1 MLDVAE
7 GEPWTDGGWTKIGSC
22 GKRLEIQYTNKGAT
36 HVRPVSNNGHDE
48 TIEGDRIKVINAM
61 KTNHC
66 VTEHLCVCHR
76 KQQKGNQRLSWE
88 IEHID

>member
-1 MLDVAE
+1 MSQKVNHGQTVDGQRSDLLD
-7 GEPWTDGGWTKIGSC
+7 P
-22 GKRLEIQYTNKGAT
+22 RLEIHDTNKVAT
-36 HVRPVSNNGHDE
+36 HGRPVSNNGHDE